1 MDQETTDTDNTV
13 TENTDTDNIVTD
25 NTDTDNSDRKRSIK
39 NYDFRHPRVVF
50 GKEYMRI
57 VSENSRELA
66 RYLGQYF
73 GNISKITVDASTGT
87 IHEYT
92 SVEFLETLNDTV
104 IVSQNKFDESEGA
117 LFIML
122 PTEFCQK
129 YIYRESGGSGDIESG
144 KTTLT
149 AIESKILSRLS
160 RGVVNQI
167 RKVWE
172 PIISLNLNKSI
183 FEREI
188 ELLSIKKNDRLVVV
202 EFELIFGEEKELVQI
217 GYTSTLL
224 REVVADNLSQSQ
236 PLMANKMTQDDKEAF
251 KRTIKTVPLTLKV
264 LLGQVNLDF
273 DDLNQIKVGD
283 VLPLR
288 QKISQPLNVLAENKI
303 KFKAYPGQSD
313 GHKSIKITD
322 AIEE

>member
-1 MDQETTDTDNTV
+1 M
-13 TENTDTDNIVTD
+13 
-25 NTDTDNSDRKRSIK
+25 
-39 NYDFRHPRVVF
+39 F
-50 GKEYMRI
+50 
-57 VSENSRELA
+57 
-66 RYLGQYF
+66 
-73 GNISKITVDASTGT
+73 
-87 IHEYT
+87 
-92 SVEFLETLNDTV
+92 
-104 IVSQNKFDESEGA
+104 
-117 LFIML
+117 

-129 YIYRESGGSGDIESG
+129 YIYRESGGTGEITPG

-160 RGVVNQI
+160 KGVVNQI

-183 FEREI
+183 FEKEF

-236 PLMANKMTQDDKEAF
+236 AFMANSMTKDDKEAF
-251 KRTIKTVPLTLKV
+251 RRTISTVPLTLKV
-264 LLGQVNLDF
+264 LLGQVNLDI

-322 AIEE
+322 TIEE